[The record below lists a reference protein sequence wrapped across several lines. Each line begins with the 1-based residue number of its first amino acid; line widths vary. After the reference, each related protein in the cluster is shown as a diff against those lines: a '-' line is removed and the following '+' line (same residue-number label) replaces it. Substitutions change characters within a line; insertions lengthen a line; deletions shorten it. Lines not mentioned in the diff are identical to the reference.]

1 MWRNWRWGAIILAVV
16 WAIAGGV
23 LGREFAVRHGLAKAI
38 DTYERCLAT
47 PTHHPEACQKTFRHE
62 SRKNERRPH
71 WLAAATVG
79 LSPIAI
85 AWLLVGGLMAMV
97 RWIKRGLQPLA

>member
-1 MWRNWRWGAIILAVV
+1 MWHNWRWAALIVAVV

-38 DTYERCLAT
+38 HTYEQCLAT
-47 PTHHPEACQKTFRHE
+47 PTHRPEACQKTFRHE

-79 LSPIAI
+79 LSPIAF
-85 AWLLVGGLMAMV
+85 AWLLVWGVMAFV
-97 RWIKRGLQPLA
+97 QRIRRWLQPSV